1 MSEVATLPMER
12 RRGTE
17 RRQPSRLQRTELG
30 RVRSMVRALAA
41 TDREGRDD
49 LERRL
54 IELQRE
60 VDRLLQQ
67 AGLEP
72 LPPIDDEP

>member
-1 MSEVATLPMER
+1 
-12 RRGTE
+12 
-17 RRQPSRLQRTELG
+17 
-30 RVRSMVRALAA
+30 MVRALAA

>member
-1 MSEVATLPMER
+1 MSEVATLRMER
-12 RRGTE
+12 RRGND

-49 LERRL
+49 LKRRL

-60 VDRLLQQ
+60 VDRLL
-67 AGLEP
+67 AREGLDP
-72 LPPIDDEP
+72 LPPLDDEL